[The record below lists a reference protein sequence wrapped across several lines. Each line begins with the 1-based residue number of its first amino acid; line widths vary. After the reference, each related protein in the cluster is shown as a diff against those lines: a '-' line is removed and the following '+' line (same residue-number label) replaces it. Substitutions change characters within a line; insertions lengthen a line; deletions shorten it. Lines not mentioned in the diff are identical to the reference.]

1 MTDRRPVPARRISLG
16 QTIVTVAAAALT
28 SAAFVWSALFYSA
41 TQRHASAVAA
51 HSAPVAHGAPAAVQP
66 ATVPAAPV
74 TTRTS

>member
-1 MTDRRPVPARRISLG
+1 MTDRRPLRARRISLA

-41 TQRHASAVAA
+41 TQRHANAVAA
-51 HSAPVAHGAPAAVQP
+51 RPAPIAHAAPPAARP
-66 ATVPAAPV
+66 ATATAAPV